1 MNHNNKMT
9 FGQYLWS
16 RERKFT
22 LVLLFIA
29 LVLIV
34 SVALAWEHE
43 GYERNTTLQICGAIF
58 LAVFGLSAY
67 KLHQNYRD
75 YRNGTRR

>member
-34 SVALAWEHE
+34 SVALAWEHG
-43 GYERNTTLQICGAIF
+43 GYERNTTLQICAGMGLAIF
-58 LAVFGLSAY
+58 GVSGY
-67 KLHQNYRD
+67 KLYQNYQD
-75 YRNGTRR
+75 YLNGTRR